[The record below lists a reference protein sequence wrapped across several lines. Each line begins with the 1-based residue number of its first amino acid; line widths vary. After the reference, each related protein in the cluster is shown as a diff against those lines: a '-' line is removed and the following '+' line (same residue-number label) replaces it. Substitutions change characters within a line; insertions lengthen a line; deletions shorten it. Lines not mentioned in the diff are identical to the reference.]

1 VGVILKT
8 GAGAL
13 ALVTGLAA
21 GLAHAQAIGFEEAS
35 ERLGLGAINAARACF
50 VDLNGDGRPDMVVRD
65 RAMGERP
72 RVFLNTPGKD
82 GAGAQFVEV
91 AETGLPAPATADVMA
106 FADLDDD
113 GFADAVLARS
123 IEPGKAESNPP
134 VEPARTAWFKGLG
147 EGRFGPAQ
155 IIEAARPATTC
166 AIAVGDADGDGLA
179 DLYLGNWYT
188 RYGQSMEAFTNDL
201 LVQRR
206 DGSGAVRF
214 ERVALPEDAQS
225 FSEEADA
232 AGRPTYGVAMFR
244 LAPRE
249 PVSLLELNYGRRAN
263 RLWVKREGGFID
275 AGVELGVDGDA
286 ERSGAYP
293 AWLKE
298 RAKTDPRFDRADEK
312 PYRSHGNTFDAAIA
326 DLNDDG
332 LFDLVLAEITHAWA
346 GPSSDRTRILL
357 RSGAAGPFAPI
368 TPNPLDRVPS
378 DPDVRNWNQGDLFS
392 EAADLNNDGL
402 TDVLVSSGEYPDRQ
416 QLRVWKQAAAPDLSA
431 RSFADVTNW
440 SGLNVDGGQQLSLAD
455 IDLDGD
461 LDLLVGQGFNRFT
474 PDQVSGRTPRL
485 RLYVNQTVERRRQR
499 RSNGLEVAGA
509 DSNALSIT
517 IAGPGRGA
525 NRAGLGAIVSVKFDP
540 DAASGPASARTA
552 YRQVLGP
559 GGHSGKQRDT
569 VLHVGLGEAQ
579 AAAEV
584 TVHWPDGSAS
594 TLRDLPAGR
603 HVIRAAEGD
612 QPK

>member
-1 VGVILKT
+1 M
-8 GAGAL
+8 
-13 ALVTGLAA
+13 TGLAT
-21 GLAHAQAIGFEEAS
+21 GLAHAQAIAFEEAS

-50 VDLNGDGRPDMVVRD
+50 VDLNGDGRPDVVVRD
-65 RAMGERP
+65 RAQGERP
-72 RVFLNTPGKD
+72 GIFLNVPGKD
-82 GAGAQFVEV
+82 GAGAQLVEV
-91 AETGLPAPATADVMA
+91 ADTGLPAPASADVIV

-113 GFADAVLARS
+113 GLADAMLARNL
-123 IEPGKAESNPP
+123 EPGKPAANPP
-134 VEPARTAWFKGLG
+134 VEPSRTAWFKGLG

-155 IIEAARPATTC
+155 VIEAAKPATTC
-166 AIAVGDADGDGLA
+166 AIAVGDANGDGLA

-188 RYGQSMEAFTNDL
+188 SYGQSMEAFTNDL

-206 DGSGAVRF
+206 DASGAVRF
-214 ERVALPEDAQS
+214 ERVALPEDAET
-225 FSEEADA
+225 FSEERDA

-249 PVSLLELNYGRRAN
+249 PVALLELNYGRRAN
-263 RLWVKREGGFID
+263 RLWVRRGDAFAD
-275 AGVELGVDGDA
+275 AGAELGVDGDA
-286 ERSGAYP
+286 DRSGAYP

-332 LFDLVLAEITHAWA
+332 LFDLVLAEITHGWA

-357 RSGAAGPFAPI
+357 RSGEAGPFAAI
-368 TPNPLDRVPS
+368 TPNPLDRAPT
-378 DPDVRNWNQGDLFS
+378 DADVRNWNQGDLFA
-392 EAADLNNDGL
+392 EAGDLNNDGL
-402 TDVLVSSGEYPDRQ
+402 QDVLVSSGEYPDRQ
-416 QLRVWKQAAAPDLSA
+416 QLRVWKQTDA
-431 RSFADVTNW
+431 RGFADVTNW

-455 IDLDGD
+455 VDLDGD

-474 PDQVSGRTPRL
+474 PDQVSGRTPKL

-499 RSNGLEVAGA
+499 RATGLEIAGA

-525 NRAGLGAIVSVKFDP
+525 NRAGLGTVVSVKFSP
-540 DAASGPASARTA
+540 GQSAGASSGTRTA
-552 YRQVLGP
+552 WRQVMGP

-579 AAAEV
+579 SAAEV
-584 TVHWPDGSAS
+584 TVFWPDGSTS
-594 TLRDLPAGR
+594 TLRDVPAGR
-603 HVIRAAEGD
+603 HVIRPSEAD